1 MAGGG
6 EKADGDVGFQI
17 APMIDLIL
25 VLMVFFMTTVALKQV
40 ENELG
45 ITLPGQSAAMA
56 NTQVAKVDLRIGIDL
71 DGSISLN
78 DAPIGAPHDKD
89 LLQLRSRLKEQVDLF
104 GDKIPV
110 TIVPQSE
117 VPHRR
122 IVDVLNACSATKIKN
137 ISFGG
142 T

>member
-6 EKADGDVGFQI
+6 GSSDGDVGFQI

-25 VLMVFFMTTVALKQV
+25 VLMVFFMSTVALKQV

-45 ITLPGQSAAMA
+45 IALPSTGLPG
-56 NTQVAKVDLRIGIDL
+56 TETAKNDPINIGIDI
-71 DGSISLN
+71 DGSVNWNGEVI
-78 DAPIGAPHDKD
+78 APNEDHD
-89 LLQLRSRLKEQVDLF
+89 LMGLRDKLKEQIGYF

-110 TIVPQSE
+110 VILPQPE
-117 VPHRR
+117 VPHGR
-122 IVDVLNACSATKIKN
+122 IVDVLNACSAAKIKN
-137 ISFGG
+137 IAFGS

>member
-6 EKADGDVGFQI
+6 ENADGDIGFQI

-25 VLMVFFMTTVALKQV
+25 VLMVFFMTTVALRQV

-45 ITLPGQSAAMA
+45 ITLPGQAALSKTMPA
-56 NTQVAKVDLRIGIDL
+56 QVDLRIGIEI

-78 DAPIGAPHDKD
+78 DAPIADASDKI
-89 LLQLRSRLKEQVDLF
+89 LEKLRARLKEQVDLF

-110 TIVPQSE
+110 VIVPQPD

-122 IVDVLNACSATKIKN
+122 LVDVLNACSATRIKN

>member
-6 EKADGDVGFQI
+6 DKADGDVGFQI

-45 ITLPGQSAAMA
+45 ITLPGQAALS
-56 NTQVAKVDLRIGIDL
+56 NTPAARVDLRIGIDL
-71 DGSISLN
+71 DGSVTLN
-78 DAPIGAPHDKD
+78 DAPIAAATDKD
-89 LLQLRSRLKEQVDLF
+89 LEQLRSRLKEQVDLF

-110 TIVPQSE
+110 TIVPQPD
-117 VPHRR
+117 VPHHR
-122 IVDVLNACSATKIKN
+122 IVDVLNACSATQIKN

>member
-6 EKADGDVGFQI
+6 GGSDGDLGFQI

-25 VLMVFFMTTVALKQV
+25 VLLVFFMSTVALKQV

-45 ITLPGQSAAMA
+45 ITLPG
-56 NTQVAKVDLRIGIDL
+56 TGLGKTDAKATVPMNIGIDM
-71 DGSISLN
+71 DGSVNLN
-78 DAPIGAPHDKD
+78 GEAIAPAMEKD
-89 LLQLRSRLKEQVDLF
+89 LSKLVTKLQEQVQIFD
-104 GDKIPV
+104 DKIPV
-110 TIVPQSE
+110 IIMPQSE

-122 IVDVLNACSATKIKN
+122 VIDVLNACSAAKVKN

-142 T
+142 

>member
-6 EKADGDVGFQI
+6 GGSDGDVGFQI

-25 VLMVFFMTTVALKQV
+25 VLMVFFMSTVALQQV

-45 ITLPGQSAAMA
+45 ITLPGTGVGKSEA
-56 NTQVAKVDLRIGIDL
+56 NKEVPMNIGIDEE
-71 DGSISLN
+71 GVVTLN
-78 DAPIGAPHDKD
+78 SEPKGDPKD
-89 LLQLRSRLKEQVDLF
+89 RDLPNLRAALREQVKLF
-104 GDKIPV
+104 NDKIPV
-110 TIVPQSE
+110 VIIPQPD

-122 IVDVLNACSATKIKN
+122 VIDVLNACSDVGVKN

-142 T
+142 

>member
-1 MAGGG
+1 MAAGG

-25 VLMVFFMTTVALKQV
+25 VLMVFFMSTVALKQV

-45 ITLPGQSAAMA
+45 ITLPGTAQMAKTQAAA
-56 NTQVAKVDLRIGIDL
+56 VDLRIGIDL

-78 DAPIGAPHDKD
+78 DAPIATASDKD
-89 LLQLRSRLKEQVDLF
+89 LEQLRARLKEQVDLF

-110 TIVPQSE
+110 VIVPQPD
-117 VPHRR
+117 VPHHR
-122 IVDVLNACSATKIKN
+122 IIDVLNACSATKVKN

>member
-1 MAGGG
+1 
-6 EKADGDVGFQI
+6 
-17 APMIDLIL
+17 MIDLIL

-45 ITLPGQSAAMA
+45 ITLPGQAAMA
-56 NTQVAKVDLRIGIDL
+56 KTQAASVDLRIGIDP

-78 DAPIGAPHDKD
+78 DAPIGAPNDKG
-89 LLQLRSRLKEQVDLF
+89 LEQLRARLKEQVDLF

-110 TIVPQSE
+110 TIIPQPD
-117 VPHRR
+117 VPHHR
-122 IVDVLNACSATKIKN
+122 IVDVLNACSAVQIKN

>member
-1 MAGGG
+1 MAGTTSNN
-6 EKADGDVGFQI
+6 DGDIGFQI

-45 ITLPGQSAAMA
+45 IGLPGTSMGDTDAHA
-56 NTQVAKVDLRIGIDL
+56 TVDMHIEIDVDGAVTMNGDSVGEPRDKQLDKLR
-71 DGSISLN
+71 
-78 DAPIGAPHDKD
+78 DK
-89 LLQLRSRLKEQVDLF
+89 LKEQIELF
-104 GDKIPV
+104 DDRIPV
-110 TIVPQSE
+110 VIIPQPN

-122 IVDVLNACSATKIKN
+122 VIDVLNACSAAKVKN
-137 ISFGG
+137 ISFNG